1 MTSKNVQYS
10 EITKHVFNPL
20 PVVQIGHTLSY
31 KYYRL
36 TLQVAVVRC
45 TFKMSMHTYS
55 ISFHVELQNAKN
67 LDNKIFEISVLRLFK
82 IYTNC
87 TMFLIKQTYN
97 RSMHWTRFEKCVF
110 EV

>member
-55 ISFHVELQNAKN
+55 IVAKN

-97 RSMHWTRFEKCVF
+97 RSMHWSRFEKCVF